1 MVIGWEALIV
11 LQDLRGLT
19 PGEQADV
26 STWAAHVLIQAAL
39 QDPHETR
46 GARSGPGHLDR
57 GAGNPE

>member
-26 STWAAHVLIQAAL
+26 STWAAHALIQAAL

-46 GARSGPGHLDR
+46 GRAQALATSTP
-57 GAGNPE
+57 APGNPE